1 MPMRQ
6 TKRKSPNKSLFY
18 IATGLGKTSN
28 SENIY
33 PITALLQTN
42 TKGKKTT
49 TTLWCHPYSCEWW
62 PSREPRLPPS
72 PSCNEV
78 ATRGVVRESQIGSRD
93 FHLHWVVMSLSSCSL
108 LGCVRESLV
117 KSQFF
122 HHNTALMMTS
132 PSVAVSVE
140 TMQGEIKAFLSLPVR
155 MVSVQA

>member
-18 IATGLGKTSN
+18 IATVLGKTSN
-28 SENIY
+28 CENIY

-42 TKGKKTT
+42 TKGKKKNNNSVV
-49 TTLWCHPYSCEWW
+49 LSLLM
-62 PSREPRLPPS
+62 RVVAKRGARLPPS

-93 FHLHWVVMSLSSCSL
+93 FHLHWVVMILSSCSL
-108 LGCVRESLV
+108 LGYVRESIV

-122 HHNTALMMTS
+122 HHNTALMTTS
-132 PSVAVSVE
+132 PSVAVSAE
-140 TMQGEIKAFLSLPVR
+140 AMQGEIKAFLSLPVR
-155 MVSVQA
+155 MVSVEA